1 MFRSFFPEPKIFF
14 PSGLIWIGIA
24 MTLWYLAGGALQQII
39 SLGPL
44 LGVPATEANPDPFLS
59 SDKIWLYQYVLMTGI
74 TFCLFWYFYK
84 RHYWYWWSVV
94 GTVTILEVTYFT
106 VQFDAWS
113 NGWNGVFFNLLQQAS
128 SNPGT
133 VTFDQILEQTLV
145 YAAVMAP
152 YILLIVLLTFGTS
165 HYVFRWRR
173 AMTFYYMS
181 QWERLRH
188 IEGASQRVQED
199 TMRLAQILEQLL
211 VAFFDSM
218 MTLVVFLPLLYGLSS
233 NVTTVP
239 IFGEVDGA
247 LVWVA
252 LVLAAFG
259 TVLLALVGFKLPGLE
274 FHNQRVEAALRKELV
289 YGEDQD
295 ERAKPLTINHLFSG
309 VQKNYFRLYGHY
321 LYFNIARNSYGNV
334 ASILPMLVMAP
345 SLVAGAMTMGTYQQV
360 VLAFNRV
367 SASFQFFATS
377 WPTVVELLSVH
388 KRLRAFESH
397 IPPDAPLIVDGD
409 LPKHPLSYTE
419 LVTGSSDVI
428 TETAKP

>member
-14 PSGLIWIGIA
+14 PSAILWIGVA
-24 MTLWYLAGGALQQII
+24 MAIWFLAGDALANAI
-39 SLGPL
+39 SLGPW
-44 LGVPATEANPDPFLS
+44 LGTAPTEAVPDPFLS
-59 SDKIWLYQYVLMTGI
+59 PEKIWLYQYVLMTGYS
-74 TFCLFWYFYK
+74 FCLFWYVYR
-84 RHYWYWWSVV
+84 RHYWYWWSVF
-94 GTVTILEVTYFT
+94 GTVTILEITYFT
-106 VQFDAWS
+106 VQWDAWS
-113 NGWNGVFFNLLQQAS
+113 NGWNGIFFDLLQRGS

-133 VTFDQILEQTLV
+133 VTFDQIAEQTYV

-152 YILLIVLLTFGTS
+152 YILLIVTLSFFTS

-181 QWERLRH
+181 QWQRLRH

-199 TMRLAQILEQLL
+199 TMRLAQILEGLL

-218 MTLVVFLPLLYGLSS
+218 MVLVVFLPLLYGLSA
-233 NVTTVP
+233 NITTIPV
-239 IFGEVDGA
+239 IGNVDGA

-259 TVLLALVGFKLPGLE
+259 TALLAAVGYKLPGLQ

-289 YGEDQD
+289 YGEDNG
-295 ERAKPLTINHLFSG
+295 ERAEPVSVRQLFAG
-309 VQKNYFRLYGHY
+309 VQKNYFRLYWHY
-321 LYFNIARNSYGNV
+321 TYFNLARYSYGNV

-367 SASFQFFATS
+367 SGSFQFLVTA
-377 WPTVVELLSVH
+377 WPTIVELLSVH
-388 KRLRAFESH
+388 KRLKAFESH
-397 IPPDAPLIVDGD
+397 IPPDAPLVVDAD
-409 LPKHPLSYTE
+409 LPDHPRPHE
-419 LVTGSSDVI
+419 EVVDVG
-428 TETAKP
+428 TPSMPNNP

>member
-14 PSGLIWIGIA
+14 PSAVLWVIAAMVIWFVAGDALGGL
-24 MTLWYLAGGALQQII
+24 I
-39 SLGPL
+39 SLGPW
-44 LGVPATEANPDPFLS
+44 LGMQPTEANPTPFLS
-59 SDKIWLYQYVLMTGI
+59 PDKIWLYQYVLMTGYS
-74 TFCLFWYFYK
+74 FCLFWYFYR

-106 VQFDAWS
+106 VQWDAWS
-113 NGWNGVFFNLLQQAS
+113 NGWNGIFFDLLQRGS

-133 VTFDQILEQTLV
+133 VTFDQIAEQTYI

-152 YILLIVLLTFGTS
+152 YILLVVALSFFTS

-181 QWERLRH
+181 QWQRLRH

-199 TMRLAQILEQLL
+199 TMRLAQILEGLL

-218 MTLVVFLPLLYGLSS
+218 MVLVVFLPLLYGLSA
-233 NVTTVP
+233 NITTIP
-239 IFGEVDGA
+239 IIGNVDGA

-259 TVLLALVGFKLPGLE
+259 TALLAAVGYRLPGLQ
-274 FHNQRVEAALRKELV
+274 FHNQRVEAAFRKELV
-289 YGEDQD
+289 YGEDHE
-295 ERAKPLTINHLFSG
+295 ERADPPSVRELFAG
-309 VQKNYFRLYGHY
+309 VQKNYFRLYWHY
-321 LYFNIARNSYGNV
+321 TYFNLARYSYGNV

-367 SASFQFFATS
+367 SASFQFLVTA
-377 WPTVVELLSVH
+377 WPTIVELLSVH
-388 KRLRAFESH
+388 KRLKAFESH
-397 IPPDAPLIVDGD
+397 IPPDVPLVVDAD
-409 LPKHPLSYTE
+409 LPSEPLPHE
-419 LVTGSSDVI
+419 AVVDVG
-428 TETAKP
+428 TPSKPGNP

>member
-14 PSGLIWIGIA
+14 PSSVVWIGIA
-24 MTLWYLAGGALQQII
+24 MIIWFTIGDALASVI

-44 LGVPATEANPDPFLS
+44 LGILPTETNPEPFLS
-59 SDKIWLYQYVLMTGI
+59 PDKIWLYQYVLMTGYS
-74 TFCLFWYFYK
+74 FCLFWYFYR
-84 RHYWYWWSVV
+84 RHYWYWWSVF

-106 VQFDAWS
+106 VQIDAWT

-133 VTFDQILEQTLV
+133 VTFDQIAEQTFI

-152 YILLIVLLTFGTS
+152 YIVLIVALAFGTS

-181 QWERLRH
+181 QWNRLRH

-199 TMRLAQILEQLL
+199 TMRLAQILEGLL

-218 MTLVVFLPLLYGLSS
+218 MVLVVFLPLLYGLSA

-239 IFGEVDGA
+239 IVGEVDGA

-252 LVLAAFG
+252 LILAAFG
-259 TVLLALVGFKLPGLE
+259 TALLAAVGYRLPGLQ

-289 YGEDQD
+289 YGEDHED
-295 ERAKPLTINHLFSG
+295 RAQPVSVQELFAG
-309 VQKNYFRLYGHY
+309 VQKNYFRLYWHY
-321 LYFNIARNSYGNV
+321 TYFNLARYSYGNV

-345 SLVAGAMTMGTYQQV
+345 SLVAGAMTLGTYQQV

-367 SASFQFFATS
+367 SASFQFLVTA
-377 WPTVVELLSVH
+377 WPTIVELLSVH

-397 IPPDAPLIVDGD
+397 MPPDVPLIVDAD
-409 LPKHPLSYTE
+409 LPDHPLPHEDVVDVGVVSKP
-419 LVTGSSDVI
+419 GS
-428 TETAKP
+428 P

>member
-14 PSGLIWIGIA
+14 PSGLLWIGAAMIIWFIA
-24 MTLWYLAGGALQQII
+24 GDALAGLI
-39 SLGPL
+39 SLGPW
-44 LGVPATEANPDPFLS
+44 LGIVPTEANPEPFLTP
-59 SDKIWLYQYVLMTGI
+59 DKIWLYQYVLITGYS
-74 TFCLFWYFYK
+74 FCLFWYFYR

-106 VQFDAWS
+106 VQFDAWT
-113 NGWNGVFFNLLQQAS
+113 NAWNGVFFNLLQQAS

-133 VTFDQILEQTLV
+133 VTFDQIAEQTYI
-145 YAAVMAP
+145 YAGVMAP
-152 YILLIVLLTFGTS
+152 YIILMVSLIFGTS

-199 TMRLAQILEQLL
+199 TMRLAQILERLL

-233 NVTTVP
+233 NVTEVP
-239 IFGEVDGA
+239 IFGNVDGA

-259 TVLLALVGFKLPGLE
+259 TGLLALVGYRLPGLE

-289 YGEDQD
+289 YGEDD
-295 ERAKPLTINHLFSG
+295 GDRAQPVTVRELVAG
-309 VQKNYFRLYGHY
+309 VQKNYFRLYWHY
-321 LYFNIARNSYGNV
+321 TYFNLARFSYGNV

-388 KRLRAFESH
+388 KRLRAFESN
-397 IPPDAPLIVDGD
+397 IPPDVPLVVDAD
-409 LPKHPLSYTE
+409 LPKHPAPHTE
-419 LVTGSSDVI
+419 IVDVG
-428 TETAKP
+428 TPSGP

>member
-14 PSGLIWIGIA
+14 PSGLLWIGVA
-24 MTLWYLAGGALQQII
+24 MAIWFTAGEALSGVL
-39 SLGPL
+39 SLGPW
-44 LGVPATEANPDPFLS
+44 LGVAPTEASPDPFLS
-59 SDKIWLYQYVLMTGI
+59 PDKIWLYQYVLMTGYS
-74 TFCLFWYFYK
+74 FCLFWYFYR

-106 VQFDAWS
+106 VQFDAWT
-113 NGWNGVFFNLLQQAS
+113 NGWNGTFFNLLQQAS

-133 VTFDQILEQTLV
+133 VTFEQIAEQTYI
-145 YAAVMAP
+145 YAGVMAP
-152 YILLIVLLTFGTS
+152 YIILLVLLTFGTS

-199 TMRLAQILEQLL
+199 TMRLAQILERLL

-239 IFGEVDGA
+239 IIGNVDGA

-259 TVLLALVGFKLPGLE
+259 TGLLALVGYRLPGLE

-289 YGEDQD
+289 YGEDD
-295 ERAKPLTINHLFSG
+295 EARAQPATVRELVAG
-309 VQKNYFRLYGHY
+309 VQKNYFRLYWHY
-321 LYFNIARNSYGNV
+321 TYFNLARYSYGNV

-377 WPTVVELLSVH
+377 WPTVVELLSVY
-388 KRLRAFESH
+388 KRLTAFESN
-397 IPPDAPLIVDGD
+397 IPPGAPLVVDAKLPAHPAPHTEIVDVGT
-409 LPKHPLSYTE
+409 PSGP
-419 LVTGSSDVI
+419 
-428 TETAKP
+428 

>member
-1 MFRSFFPEPKIFF
+1 VFRSFFPEPKIFF
-14 PSGLIWIGIA
+14 PSSVVWIGIA
-24 MTLWYLAGGALQQII
+24 MIIWFTIGDALASVI

-44 LGVPATEANPDPFLS
+44 LGILPTETNPEPFLS
-59 SDKIWLYQYVLMTGI
+59 PDKIWLYQYVLMTGYS
-74 TFCLFWYFYK
+74 FCLFWYFYR
-84 RHYWYWWSVV
+84 RHYWYWWSVF

-106 VQFDAWS
+106 VQIDAWT

-133 VTFDQILEQTLV
+133 VTFDQIAEQTFI

-152 YILLIVLLTFGTS
+152 YIVLIVALAFGTS

-181 QWERLRH
+181 QWNRLRH

-199 TMRLAQILEQLL
+199 TMRLAQILEGLL

-218 MTLVVFLPLLYGLSS
+218 MVLVVFLPLLYGLSA

-239 IFGEVDGA
+239 IVGEVDGA

-252 LVLAAFG
+252 LILAAFG
-259 TVLLALVGFKLPGLE
+259 TALLAAVGYRLPGLQ

-289 YGEDQD
+289 YGEDHED
-295 ERAKPLTINHLFSG
+295 RAQPVSVQELFAG
-309 VQKNYFRLYGHY
+309 VQKNYFRLYWHY
-321 LYFNIARNSYGNV
+321 TYFNLARYSYGNV

-345 SLVAGAMTMGTYQQV
+345 SLVAGAMTLGTYQQV

-367 SASFQFFATS
+367 SASFQFLVTA
-377 WPTVVELLSVH
+377 WPTIVELLSVH

-397 IPPDAPLIVDGD
+397 MPPDVPLIVDAD
-409 LPKHPLSYTE
+409 LPDHPLPHEDVVDVGVVSKP
-419 LVTGSSDVI
+419 GS
-428 TETAKP
+428 P

>member
-14 PSGLIWIGIA
+14 PSAALWVIAAMVIWFVAGDALSGL
-24 MTLWYLAGGALQQII
+24 I
-39 SLGPL
+39 SLGPW
-44 LGVPATEANPDPFLS
+44 LGTAPTEANPTPFLS
-59 SDKIWLYQYVLMTGI
+59 PDKIWLYQYVLMTGYS
-74 TFCLFWYFYK
+74 FCLFWYFYK

-106 VQFDAWS
+106 VQWDAWS
-113 NGWNGVFFNLLQQAS
+113 NGWNGIFFDLLQRGS

-133 VTFDQILEQTLV
+133 VTFDQIAEQTYI

-152 YILLIVLLTFGTS
+152 YILLVVALSFFTS

-181 QWERLRH
+181 QWQRLRH

-199 TMRLAQILEQLL
+199 TMRLAQILEGLL

-218 MTLVVFLPLLYGLSS
+218 MVLVVFLPLLYGLSA
-233 NVTTVP
+233 NITTIP
-239 IFGEVDGA
+239 IIGNVDGA

-259 TVLLALVGFKLPGLE
+259 TALLAAVGYRLPGLQ
-274 FHNQRVEAALRKELV
+274 FHNQRVEAAFRKELV
-289 YGEDQD
+289 YGEDHED
-295 ERAKPLTINHLFSG
+295 RADPPSVRELFAG
-309 VQKNYFRLYGHY
+309 VQKNYFRLYWHY
-321 LYFNIARNSYGNV
+321 TYFNLARYSYGNV

-367 SASFQFFATS
+367 SASFQFLVTA
-377 WPTVVELLSVH
+377 WPTIVELLSVH
-388 KRLRAFESH
+388 KRLKAFESH
-397 IPPDAPLIVDGD
+397 IPPDVPLVVDAE
-409 LPKHPLSYTE
+409 LP
-419 LVTGSSDVI
+419 SDPRPH
-428 TETAKP
+428 ETVVDVGTPSKPGNP

>member
-1 MFRSFFPEPKIFF
+1 MFRSFFPDPKIFF
-14 PSGLIWIGIA
+14 SSAALWIIAAMAIWFTAGDALSSVIGLGQW
-24 MTLWYLAGGALQQII
+24 
-39 SLGPL
+39 
-44 LGVPATEANPDPFLS
+44 LGVQPTEAVPDPFLS
-59 SDKIWLYQYVLMTGI
+59 PDKIWLYQYVLMTGYS
-74 TFCLFWYFYK
+74 FCLFWYVYK

-106 VQFDAWS
+106 VQWDAWS
-113 NGWNGVFFNLLQQAS
+113 NGWNGIFFDLLQRGS

-133 VTFDQILEQTLV
+133 VTFDQIAEQTYI

-152 YILLIVLLTFGTS
+152 YILLIVALSFFTS

-181 QWERLRH
+181 QWQQLRH

-199 TMRLAQILEQLL
+199 TMRLAQILEGLL

-218 MTLVVFLPLLYGLSS
+218 MVLVVFLPLLYGLSA
-233 NVTTVP
+233 NITTIP
-239 IFGEVDGA
+239 IIGNVDGA

-259 TVLLALVGFKLPGLE
+259 TALLAAVGYKLPGLQ
-274 FHNQRVEAALRKELV
+274 FHNQRVEAAFRKELV
-289 YGEDQD
+289 YGEDD
-295 ERAKPLTINHLFSG
+295 SERAEPVSVRQLFAS
-309 VQKNYFRLYGHY
+309 VQKNYFRLYWHY
-321 LYFNIARNSYGNV
+321 TYFNLARFSYGNV

-367 SASFQFFATS
+367 SASFQFLVSA
-377 WPTVVELLSVH
+377 WPTIVELLSVH

-397 IPPDAPLIVDGD
+397 MPPDVPLVVDAD
-409 LPKHPLSYTE
+409 LPDHPLPHE
-419 LVTGSSDVI
+419 AVVDVGV
-428 TETAKP
+428 ASKPGDP